1 MQGPRLVKA
10 WSFYNQF
17 HTTAIC
23 SPTRAAMLTGRNHH
37 SVATGL
43 IQEMATG
50 YPGYCGIIPKG
61 CGTFAELLEQAGY
74 ACSWYGKN
82 HNVPDTYT
90 HPCSLSTSSDGVGV
104 PS

>member
-1 MQGPRLVKA
+1 
-10 WSFYNQF
+10 
-17 HTTAIC
+17 
-23 SPTRAAMLTGRNHH
+23 MLTGRNHH

-43 IQEMATG
+43 IQEMETG

-82 HNVPDTYT
+82 HNVPDNLHASLLPVDVNPTGRSYRRSGLVVAG
-90 HPCSLSTSSDGVGV
+90 HPS
-104 PS
+104 